1 MNYRVLSYH
10 WPICTKRNVLVGPS
24 SGSRVKFVSGGVF
37 GAIFGGM
44 GGASGIHGVRKTDR
58 SRRGTYVTMTTV
70 SLTTVLDD
78 AKAPRFIDYL
88 SLDVEGN
95 LIMSNHRHLAE
106 MCHIFV

>member
-1 MNYRVLSYH
+1 M
-10 WPICTKRNVLVGPS
+10 
-24 SGSRVKFVSGGVF
+24 SGGVF